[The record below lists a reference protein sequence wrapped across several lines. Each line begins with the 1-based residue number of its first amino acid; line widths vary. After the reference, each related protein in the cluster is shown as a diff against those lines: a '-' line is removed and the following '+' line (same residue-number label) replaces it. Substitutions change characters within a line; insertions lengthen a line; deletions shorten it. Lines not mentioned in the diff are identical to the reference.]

1 MTGSTTKAQ
10 LQRLQGLTLQ
20 RLKGSTRN
28 ARGKDV
34 YLDRRM
40 VAVQAVQVALLLAG
54 QGGRGRG
61 GGLRRRRH
69 RGLQPRRE
77 GAAARPGAR
86 LTIQQPAA
94 RRNVNTNNTTH
105 SKYPQQD
112 KTSFTP
118 NFEMQYKSSEQN
130 KTEHLPETWGSKKQA
145 ALLMRNTTP

>member
-1 MTGSTTKAQ
+1 MARDVGFPEP
-10 LQRLQGLTLQ
+10 LQIVEALGEP
-20 RLKGSTRN
+20 GG
-28 ARGKDV
+28 AGDV
-34 YLDRRM
+34 HDLGWRV

-94 RRNVNTNNTTH
+94 RRNVNTIQHTL
-105 SKYPQQD
+105 
-112 KTSFTP
+112 
-118 NFEMQYKSSEQN
+118 N
-130 KTEHLPETWGSKKQA
+130 KSKK
-145 ALLMRNTTP
+145 PH